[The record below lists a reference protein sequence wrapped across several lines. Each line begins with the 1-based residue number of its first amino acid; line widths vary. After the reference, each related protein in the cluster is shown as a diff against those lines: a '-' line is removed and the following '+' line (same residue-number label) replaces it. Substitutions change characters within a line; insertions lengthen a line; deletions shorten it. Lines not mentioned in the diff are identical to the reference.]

1 MESQEGPPVEADT
14 TDIFAGWT
22 PQEDVLDPVDP
33 GLRPRGRVETD
44 ILESQAKGWV
54 DPDTGKPFRGEMY
67 SPLPKGAMRDA
78 SGEFNKLVQKVSA
91 KTGISEEDVD
101 TDMILDIKPI
111 EKTVNKMYEMQKQ
124 TAMMA
129 LVEGMKKKSKA
140 RNLRVTGRRRQQREM
155 ALLNPTPLTMG
166 NA

>member
-1 MESQEGPPVEADT
+1 
-14 TDIFAGWT
+14 
-22 PQEDVLDPVDP
+22 
-33 GLRPRGRVETD
+33 
-44 ILESQAKGWV
+44 
-54 DPDTGKPFRGEMY
+54 MY
-67 SPLPKGAMRDA
+67 APLPKGAMRDA